1 MLLYLIYFL
10 YIYNL
15 IKLWVLIINQCKN
28 MLIQVFIL
36 ACIVNITLLLI
47 KSFKNENIKV
57 KLKYIIIHT
66 LYGIIVTFTLFL

>member
-1 MLLYLIYFL
+1 
-10 YIYNL
+10 
-15 IKLWVLIINQCKN
+15 